1 MVITPKIAKG
11 SGICFFRNK
20 RNAYNPAAI
29 IPRMRDIALEKGRIS
44 RTKTIAQA
52 VKIRKDIALEKGRIS
67 RTKTIAQA
75 VKIRKDWY
83 NNFMLVRENYNYYT

>member
-29 IPRMRDIALEKGRIS
+29 IPRMRY
-44 RTKTIAQA
+44 
-52 VKIRKDIALEKGRIS
+52 IALEKGRIS